1 MSVHD
6 NNSHNKPTKRI
17 VEDDAGKLDR
27 FKTELADD
35 ANAMQ
40 DQREEAMLDL
50 RFIKV
55 KGGMWEDRTTLIHD
69 DHFTDAADDSGLR
82 VKLELD
88 LISDHIDTF
97 LGEYSLSRINVEY
110 KPTDPGTTTDHSDLL
125 NGIYRD
131 DFRRND
137 GKIATDNA
145 VQEAVIMGYGAVKL
159 ATAFED
165 EEVAEN
171 DNMNIVFRPIYNAP
185 DTVFWDKSAQYIDK
199 RDAGYCNV
207 LQQHTKKSFERT
219 YPGKVAS
226 SAYEPNDF
234 RGTSNSSSRFSTG
247 FSQEDIIWVSTRY
260 EVVKVREER
269 FVYRNLATGT
279 GMSYTEDE
287 HEKIKDELAVDEFKE
302 FVRKR
307 KVVRRVIEMTVFS
320 GDDILRATRRIA
332 GKHIPIVPFYAHRSY
347 VDGQE
352 QYMGMVRKLVDG
364 QRVFNSQASQLLETS
379 MSSGQEIPIFTEEQI
394 EGDDLQEMWANRNN
408 ASYLMINTVRDENGD
423 IIGAPISYLK
433 APQLDGATQALL
445 AVIPNYMEAAKGEV
459 PKEAFSRDMS
469 GKAINA
475 LVKRIN
481 MKTQPINDNIAS
493 AYARIGEVY
502 QGMASEIYTTSRI
515 VNTISKEGTESTV
528 QLLDDVMDEESG
540 LVIQGNDL
548 RGRKFQSFADVGPAY
563 ATLQEQ
569 SIEEMKGLLELLGN
583 QAGGEEYVAAII
595 PILIENSPNVGLDM
609 LKTLARNNSIKQ
621 GLLKPDSPDEE
632 KMLEDFQAQQQEP
645 DAQSKL
651 IESAA
656 RKEDA
661 EAQNL
666 IKAGEN
672 KDQDTKLKAVESDKT
687 QAETEKL
694 HAQIAEIID
703 GLGDKRI
710 ATLMDHEH
718 RTNQD
723 ALEREKL
730 QRAQPGPPVR

>member
-6 NNSHNKPTKRI
+6 NNSHNTVTKRI
-17 VEDDAGKLDR
+17 DEDDVGKLDR

-35 ANAMQ
+35 ADAMQ

-50 RFIKV
+50 RFVMI
-55 KGGMWEDRTTLIHD
+55 KGGMWEDRTTSIND
-69 DHFTDAADDSGLR
+69 DHFTDAAEDSGLR

-88 LISDHIDTF
+88 LISDHINTF

-110 KPTDPGTTTDHSDLL
+110 KPTDAGTTTDHSDLL

-137 GKIATDNA
+137 GKITTDNA
-145 VQEAVIMGYGAVKL
+145 VHESVVMGYGAVKL

-165 EEVAEN
+165 EEDADN

-199 RDAGYCNV
+199 RDAGHCNV
-207 LQQHTKKSFERT
+207 LQQHTKKSFERA
-219 YPGKVAS
+219 YPGKVPS

-260 EVVKVREER
+260 EVVKRREEK

-279 GMSYTEDE
+279 GMSFTEDE
-287 HEKIKDELAVDEFKE
+287 HEKIKDELAEDDFKE

-307 KVVRRVIEMTVFS
+307 QVVRRVIEMTVFS
-320 GDDILRATRRIA
+320 GDDILKATRRIA
-332 GKHIPIVPFYAHRSY
+332 GKHIPIIPFYAHRSY

-352 QYMGMVRKLVDG
+352 QYFGMVRKLVDG
-364 QRVFNSQASQLLETS
+364 QRMFNSQASQLLETS

-394 EGDDLQEMWANRNN
+394 EGDDLQEMWANRQN
-408 ASYLMINTVRDENGD
+408 ASFLQINTVRDENGD
-423 IIGAPISYLK
+423 PVGAPISYLK
-433 APQLDGATQALL
+433 PPQLDGSTQALL
-445 AVIPNYMEAAKGEV
+445 AMVPNYMETAKGEV

-481 MKTQPINDNIAS
+481 MKTQPINDNIAN

-502 QGMASEIYTTSRI
+502 QGLAAEIYTTRRI

-528 QLLDDVMDEESG
+528 QLLDDVMDQESG

-569 SIEEMKGLLELLGN
+569 SIEEMKGLLQLLAGMP
-583 QAGGEEYVAAII
+583 GGEEYVAAII

-609 LKTLARNNSIKQ
+609 LKKLARNNSIKQ
-621 GLLKPDSPDEE
+621 GLLKPDSPEEE

-645 DAQSKL
+645 NAQQKL

-656 RKEDA
+656 RKEEA
-661 EAQNL
+661 EAINL

-687 QAETEKL
+687 QAEIEKI
-694 HAQIAEIID
+694 HADIAKTLDEI
-703 GLGDKRI
+703 GDPR
-710 ATLMDHEH
+710 AQSFMDHQH
-718 RTNQD
+718 RTNQLN
-723 ALEREKL
+723 LEREKL
-730 QRAQPGPPVR
+730 QQSQAGPPAR